1 MAAEQSGGEQP
12 NKPISN
18 IVIVIGM
25 SFFLP
30 SFLFHLII
38 LLITNY

>member
-30 SFLFHLII
+30 SFLSFSFDYSV
-38 LLITNY
+38 NY

>member
-25 SFFLP
+25 SFFL
-30 SFLFHLII
+30 FHLII